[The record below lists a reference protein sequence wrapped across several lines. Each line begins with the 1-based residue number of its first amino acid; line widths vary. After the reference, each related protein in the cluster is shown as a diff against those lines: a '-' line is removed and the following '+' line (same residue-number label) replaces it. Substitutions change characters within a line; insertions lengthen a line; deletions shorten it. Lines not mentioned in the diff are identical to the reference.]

1 MRDVKIDWQKATE
14 LTWRILVV
22 IVAVGILVIVTTR
35 WNRWQGGA
43 GWQITD
49 DAYLQT
55 DLTPI
60 AAKVAGYVGDVPV
73 QDYQHVQRGQLLAQ
87 RELQLSNIQAA
98 KAVVTATQALLD
110 QNARDLERQH
120 RLLVTGSSSTEA
132 LGGGWRSAP
141 VAGGASVAH

>member
-1 MRDVKIDWQKATE
+1 
-14 LTWRILVV
+14 
-22 IVAVGILVIVTTR
+22 VAL
-35 WNRWQGGA
+35 A
-43 GWQITD
+43 
-49 DAYLQT
+49 DAQAEAL
-55 DLTPI
+55 
-60 AAKVAGYVGDVPV
+60 K
-73 QDYQHVQRGQLLAQ
+73 AQ